1 MVPRHLRSLCLG
13 PLSFP
18 RTVLTLAALVIA
30 FVPAESWLSA
40 RVDGQAAQPGVAAIR
55 NATIVT
61 VTRGTITNGTV
72 LIRDGKIAAVGTN
85 VQIPAGADV
94 YDGTGKFVSPGII
107 DAHSHIANDAI
118 NEGTTSVSSMTG
130 MGDVLDPTDVSIY
143 RDLAGGVTVA
153 NILHGSANPIGGKT
167 VVIKLRWGKT
177 KAEDLMFEGALPG
190 IKFALGENVKRPGQ
204 QTGTGPRRYPTTR
217 QGVEFVMRDAFTRA
231 KAYQKAWQD
240 YQKQKGGDVLPPK
253 RDLQLDALVEVLE
266 GKRLVHCHS
275 YRADEILMM
284 IRVADEMGFKVATF
298 QHVLEG
304 YKVAK
309 EIAAHGAGAST
320 FSDWWG
326 YKIEAEDAIP
336 GNAGLMTHKGVNV
349 SINSDSAEHSR
360 RLNTEA
366 AKSVRW
372 GDITDDQALA
382 MVTMNPARQ
391 LKIENR
397 VGSIEVGKDAD
408 LAVWNHHP
416 LSTYAIVERTYI
428 DGIVYYD
435 RIKDE
440 QRANNVE
447 NEKALLLGRQ
457 GSAPPAAATETPA
470 PATPQARPAT
480 GPVEKFNVQLNAN
493 GPAWAITNARIVP
506 VSGPE
511 IERGTIVIKGNRI
524 QAVGVGVA
532 VPSGAKVVDGTG
544 LSVYPGFIDAG
555 TDLGLNEPGV
565 RNYDDVNEMLTFNQM
580 LRTRVAF
587 QSDSDAIPVA
597 RVEGITT
604 AAIVPGGGVIGGEI
618 PVMNLDGWTWEE
630 STLRPSAGLA
640 MSYPGGGG
648 GGRGGGGGGGGAGG
662 AGAAEQARQ
671 IDELN
676 RMLDQTRAYMKNANR
691 AVNWQLEAFVPILDR
706 RQPIFINAG
715 TDQAIREAVTW
726 AEKQSVNV
734 VLRISPN
741 SHGMVALLKA
751 HNVPVILTNVLSMPS
766 NDDRFHAYTYQ
777 AAGVLAKAGVPV
789 AFSSGGYSNV
799 RLVPFQAAMS
809 VAWGLDRNAAIRALT
824 IDAATILG
832 VDSQVGTLDA
842 GKLAN
847 LFVVRG
853 DPLEIRSQ
861 IKHVVI
867 AGRDV
872 PLESKHT
879 ELFKRY
885 MSRQ

>member
-1 MVPRHLRSLCLG
+1 VVPRHLRPLCLA
-13 PLSFP
+13 
-18 RTVLTLAALVIA
+18 LAALVIA
-30 FVPAESWLSA
+30 LLPTDSLLSA
-40 RVDGQAAQPGVAAIR
+40 RVEGQAAQPGVSAIR

-61 VTRGTITNGTV
+61 VTRGTISNGTV
-72 LIRDGKIAAVGTN
+72 LIRDGKISAVGTN

-143 RDLAGGVTVA
+143 RDLAGGLTVA

-167 VVIKLRWGKT
+167 VVIKLRWGKA

-349 SINSDSAEHSR
+349 SVNSDSAEHAR

-435 RIKDE
+435 RVRDE
-440 QRANNVE
+440 QRAANVE
-447 NEKALLLGRQ
+447 SEKALLLGRQ
-457 GSAPPAAATETPA
+457 GAPPAAAAETPTA
-470 PATPQARPAT
+470 GTPQTQPA
-480 GPVEKFNVQLNAN
+480 GPAEKLNVRLNAN

-506 VSGPE
+506 VSGPV
-511 IERGTIVIKGNRI
+511 IEKGTIVIKGNRI
-524 QAVGVGVA
+524 EAVGAGVS
-532 VPSGAKVVDGTG
+532 VPSGAKVVDGAG
-544 LSVYPGFIDAG
+544 LTVYPGFIDAA

-565 RNYDDVNEMLTFNQM
+565 RNYDDVNEMLPFNQM

-604 AAIVPGGGVIGGEI
+604 AAIIPGGGVIGGEI

-630 STLRPSAGLA
+630 NTLRPSAGLA

-662 AGAAEQARQ
+662 AGAGEQARQ

-676 RMLDQTRAYMKNANR
+676 RMLDQARAYMKNANR
-691 AVNWQLEAFVPILDR
+691 AVNWPLEAFVPILER
-706 RQPIFINAG
+706 RQAIFISAG
-715 TDQAIREAVTW
+715 TDQAIRDAVAW
-726 AEKQSVNV
+726 AEKQSINV

-741 SHGMVALLKA
+741 SQGMAAFLKA

-766 NDDRFHAYTYQ
+766 NEDRFHAYTYQ

-809 VAWGLDRNAAIRALT
+809 VAWGLDRDAAIRALT
-824 IDAATILG
+824 IDAARMLG
-832 VDSQVGTLDA
+832 VDSQVGTLEA

-879 ELFKRY
+879 ELFRRY